1 MSDNRLVERFHNAIE
16 NTSLS
21 VATIEACESVLDWL
35 ESSLSR
41 EQLPNIVVENDTVT
55 LVFSSEPVSVKN
67 MLVRNILINGHT
79 VTMLGEGHA
88 LEYTYTPKDN
98 PSSIPSNIFEEEN
111 SSLKPPHDVIEHMNK
126 II

>member
-1 MSDNRLVERFHNAIE
+1 MSDNRLVEHFHNVIE
-16 NTSLS
+16 NTRVS
-21 VATIEACESVLDWL
+21 VATIEACESVLSWL

-55 LVFSSEPVSVKN
+55 LVFSLKPVSIKN
-67 MLVRNILINGHT
+67 MLVSNILVNGRT
-79 VTMLGEGHA
+79 VTMIGEGNT
-88 LEYTYTPKDN
+88 LEYTYIPKDN

-126 II
+126 IV

>member
-1 MSDNRLVERFHNAIE
+1 MIDNRLVGRFHDVIE
-16 NTSLS
+16 GTSVS

-55 LVFSSEPVSVKN
+55 LVFSLEPVSVKN
-67 MLVRNILINGHT
+67 MLVNNILINGHT
-79 VTMLGEGHA
+79 VTMLGEGHT
-88 LEYTYTPKDN
+88 LEYTYTPRDN
-98 PSSIPSNIFEEEN
+98 TSSIPSNIFEEEN

-126 II
+126 IV

>member
-16 NTSLS
+16 NTGVS

-41 EQLPNIVVENDTVT
+41 EQLSNIVVENDAVT
-55 LVFSSEPVSVKN
+55 LVFSLKPVSIKN
-67 MLVRNILINGHT
+67 MLVSNILVNGRT
-79 VTMLGEGHA
+79 VTMIGEGNT
-88 LEYTYTPKDN
+88 LEYTYIPKDN

-126 II
+126 IV

>member
-1 MSDNRLVERFHNAIE
+1 MSDNRLIGRFHDVIE

-21 VATIEACESVLDWL
+21 VATIEACESVLVWL

-41 EQLPNIVVENDTVT
+41 EQLPNIVVENNTVT
-55 LVFSSEPVSVKN
+55 LVFSSEPVSIKN
-67 MLVRNILINGHT
+67 MLISNILINGHT
-79 VTMLGEGHA
+79 VTMLGEGSTS
-88 LEYTYTPKDN
+88 EYTYTPKDN
-98 PSSIPSNIFEEEN
+98 TSSIPSNIFEEEN